1 MRRSGWNLFKNA
13 ESSNENNNEAHFCA
27 SDGLGMEMTILGRI
41 YRILHPSERK
51 KGWWVI
57 ATVLFST
64 VLDFMGL
71 AALLPIL
78 YYLLD
83 SGSNPKVALQFC
95 VLAISVILFK
105 SVLSVFFSRYQHKYL
120 LSFYKRLSFSLY
132 SSYYRRGLLFIRE
145 KGSNKLGYEVNAIC
159 LAFSQSLLAPMLR
172 IIGDSL
178 LILLVTVALLI
189 YDGKTVLLLYATFLP
204 FMVVYFLGVRKRIK
218 KYGRLELDA
227 RREQSRVVM
236 DTFRG
241 FTELEVSGAFPT
253 LQAAFMEG
261 MDKISHNRLKLDVIQ
276 KFPLFL
282 SELSVIIGLT
292 LLVAFGTGDV
302 KMLIGVF
309 AVAAFRLL
317 PAMRGIL
324 SGWTQIQN
332 VSSYLD
338 VIEEGLMEDDAD
350 EVSEEDKNLP
360 FNQGISIEHL
370 TYAYPDSSN
379 VLENFGCN
387 ISKGEYVGFRGS
399 SGVGKSTLF
408 NLLIGL
414 LMPSNGRILIDGTP
428 LSYENRKAWMKHIGY
443 VPQEVF
449 IFNGTLAENIA
460 LGCRRI
466 DRDRIKDILNK
477 VSLMSWAESLPDGLD
492 AVLGEGG
499 GKLSGGQKQRIG
511 IARALYKE
519 ADVLFLDEATS
530 ALDNR
535 TEKEVNETL
544 SELKKSYQGLTIL
557 SIAHRE
563 SSLAYCDRIIT
574 LKNDDE

>member
-1 MRRSGWNLFKNA
+1 
-13 ESSNENNNEAHFCA
+13 
-27 SDGLGMEMTILGRI
+27 MTILNRI
-41 YRILHPSERK
+41 YRILQPSERK
-51 KGWWVI
+51 KGWRVI
-57 ATVLFST
+57 ATVLFSAI
-64 VLDFMGL
+64 LDFMGL
-71 AALLPIL
+71 AAMLPIL

-83 SGSNPKVALQFC
+83 NGSNPQIALQFC
-95 VLAISVILFK
+95 VLAIAVILLK
-105 SVLSVFFSRYQHKYL
+105 IVLSVFFSRYQHTYL

-132 SSYYRRGLLFIRE
+132 SSYYQKGLLFIRE
-145 KGSNKLGYEVNAIC
+145 KGSNKLAYEVNAIC
-159 LAFSQSLLAPMLR
+159 YAFSQSLLAPMLR
-172 IIGDSL
+172 IIGDFL
-178 LILLVTVALLI
+178 LILLVTMALLI
-189 YDGKTVLLLYATFLP
+189 YDGTTVLLLYATFLP
-204 FMVVYFLGVRKRIK
+204 FMVVYFIGVRKRIK
-218 KYGRLELDA
+218 KYGRMELDA

-241 FTELEVSGAFPT
+241 FTELEVNGAFPT
-253 LQAAFMEG
+253 LQAAFLEG
-261 MDKISHNRLKLDVIQ
+261 MDKISQNRLKQDVIQ

-292 LLVAFGTGDV
+292 LLVAFGTGDI

-324 SGWTQIQN
+324 TGWTQIQN
-332 VSSYLD
+332 VSSCLET
-338 VIEEGLMEDDAD
+338 IEEGLMEEDLEVVSD
-350 EVSEEDKNLP
+350 ETKILP
-360 FNQGISIEHL
+360 FEQEISTESL
-370 TYAYPDSSN
+370 TYAYPDSSL
-379 VLENFGCN
+379 VLENFSCT
-387 ISKGEYVGFRGS
+387 ISKGEYVGFCGS
-399 SGVGKSTLF
+399 SGVGKTTLF
-408 NLLIGL
+408 NLLTGL
-414 LMPSNGRILIDGTP
+414 LTPSSGKILIDGTP
-428 LSYENRKAWMKHIGY
+428 LSSENRKAWMQHIGY

-460 LGCRRI
+460 LGCKCI
-466 DRDRIKDILNK
+466 NKEKIKDILGK
-477 VSLMSWAESLPDGLD
+477 VSLMNWVESLPERLD
-492 AVLGEGG
+492 TILGEDG

-530 ALDNR
+530 ALDNH

-563 SSLAYCDRIIT
+563 SSLTYCNRIIT

>member
-1 MRRSGWNLFKNA
+1 
-13 ESSNENNNEAHFCA
+13 
-27 SDGLGMEMTILGRI
+27 MTILNRI
-41 YRILHPSERK
+41 YSILQPSERRE
-51 KGWWVI
+51 GWRVI
-57 ATVLFST
+57 ATVLFSAI
-64 VLDFMGL
+64 LDFMGL
-71 AALLPIL
+71 AALLPVL

-83 SGSNPKVALQFC
+83 SGSNSQVALWFC
-95 VLAISVILFK
+95 ILAISVILLK
-105 SVLSVFFSRYQHKYL
+105 SVLSVFFSRYQHRYL

-159 LAFSQSLLAPMLR
+159 YAFSQSLLAPMLR

-178 LILLVTVALLI
+178 LIVLVTLALMI
-189 YDGKTVLLLYATFLP
+189 YDGTTVLLLYATFLP

-227 RREQSRVVM
+227 RREQSRIVM

-241 FTELEVSGAFPT
+241 FTELEVSEAFPT

-276 KFPLFL
+276 KIPLFL

-292 LLVAFGTGDV
+292 LLVAFATGDV

-332 VSSYLD
+332 VSSCLD
-338 VIEEGLMEDDAD
+338 TIEEGVM
-350 EVSEEDKNLP
+350 EEDAEVISDEIKKLP
-360 FNQGISIEHL
+360 FEQEISTENL
-370 TYAYPDSSN
+370 TYGYPDRPL
-379 VLENFGCN
+379 VLENFSCI
-387 ISKGEYVGFRGS
+387 ISKGEYVGFCGS

-414 LMPSNGRILIDGTP
+414 LTPSSGRILIDGTP
-428 LSYENRKAWMKHIGY
+428 LSTENRKAWMKHIGY

-460 LGCRRI
+460 LGCKCM
-466 DRDRIKDILNK
+466 DNERIKDILGK
-477 VSLMSWAESLPDGLD
+477 VSLKNWVESLPDGLD
-492 AVLGEGG
+492 TVLGEGG
-499 GKLSGGQKQRIG
+499 DKLSGGQKQRIG

-535 TEKEVNETL
+535 TEKDVNETL
-544 SELKKSYQGLTIL
+544 SELKKSCQGLTIL
-557 SIAHRE
+557 SIAHRQ
-563 SSLAYCDRIIT
+563 SSLAYCNRIIT
-574 LKNDDE
+574 LNDDNG

>member
-1 MRRSGWNLFKNA
+1 MIFR
-13 ESSNENNNEAHFCA
+13 
-27 SDGLGMEMTILGRI
+27 RI
-41 YRILHPSERK
+41 YRLLLPEERK
-51 KGWWVI
+51 TGVRVVL
-57 ATVLFST
+57 TVLCSD

-71 AALLPIL
+71 AALLPVL

-83 SGSNPKVALQFC
+83 DGNNSHAALSFC
-95 VLAISVILFK
+95 ILAISVILLK
-105 SVLSVFFSRYQHKYL
+105 SVLSLFFSRYQHRYL

-132 SSYYRRGLLFIRE
+132 SSYYRKGLLFIRE
-145 KGSNKLGYEVNAIC
+145 QGSNKLGYEVNAIC
-159 LAFSQSLLAPMLR
+159 YAFSQSLLAPMLKMV
-172 IIGDSL
+172 GDCL
-178 LILLVTVALLI
+178 LVFLVTVALLI
-189 YDGKTVLLLYATFLP
+189 YDGTTVLLLYAAFLP
-204 FMVVYFLGVRKRIK
+204 FMLLYFFCIRTRIK
-218 KYGRLELDA
+218 KYGKLELDA
-227 RREQSRVVM
+227 KREQARVVM
-236 DTFRG
+236 DTYRG

-253 LQAAFMEG
+253 LQEAFLEG
-261 MDKISHNRLKLDVIQ
+261 MDKVSANRLKIDMVQ

-292 LLVAFGTGDV
+292 LLVVFSTGDV

-332 VSSYLD
+332 VSTCLD
-338 VIEEGLMEDDAD
+338 TIEDGLKDDVPEDTA
-350 EVSEEDKNLP
+350 SENDKPIAFKKDL
-360 FNQGISIEHL
+360 SIENL
-370 TYAYPDSSN
+370 TYAYPDSGN
-379 VLENFGCN
+379 VLDNFNCC
-387 ISKGEYVGFRGS
+387 IRKGEYVGFRGS

-414 LMPSNGRILIDGTP
+414 LKPSSGKICIDGIA
-428 LSYENRKAWMKHIGY
+428 LSVENRRSWLHYIGY

-460 LGCRRI
+460 LGCKEI
-466 DRDRIKDILNK
+466 DRDRIKKILNK
-477 VSLMSWAESLPDGLD
+477 VSLDKWAESLTNGLD
-492 AVLGEGG
+492 TVLGEAG

-530 ALDNR
+530 ALDNQ

-544 SELKKSYQGLTIL
+544 SQLKEFDQGLTIL

-574 LKNDDE
+574 LEDKE

>member
-1 MRRSGWNLFKNA
+1 MIFRRIFRLLLP
-13 ESSNENNNEAHFCA
+13 E
-27 SDGLGMEMTILGRI
+27 
-41 YRILHPSERK
+41 ERK
-51 KGWWVI
+51 TSVRVVL
-57 ATVLFST
+57 TVLCSA

-71 AALLPIL
+71 AALLPVL

-83 SGSNPKVALQFC
+83 DGNNSHAALSFC
-95 VLAISVILFK
+95 ILAISVILLK
-105 SVLSVFFSRYQHKYL
+105 SVLSLFFSRYQHRYL

-132 SSYYRRGLLFIRE
+132 SSYYRKGLLFIRE
-145 KGSNKLGYEVNAIC
+145 QGSNKLGYEVNAIC
-159 LAFSQSLLAPMLR
+159 YAFSQSLLAPMLKMV
-172 IIGDSL
+172 GDCL
-178 LILLVTVALLI
+178 LVFLVTVALLI
-189 YDGKTVLLLYATFLP
+189 YDGTTVLLLYAAFLP
-204 FMVVYFLGVRKRIK
+204 FMLLYFFGIRTRIK
-218 KYGRLELDA
+218 KYGKLELDA
-227 RREQSRVVM
+227 KREQARVVM
-236 DTFRG
+236 DTYRG

-253 LQAAFMEG
+253 LQEAFLEG
-261 MDKISHNRLKLDVIQ
+261 MDKVSANRLKIDMVQ

-292 LLVAFGTGDV
+292 LLVVFSTGDV

-332 VSSYLD
+332 VSTCLD
-338 VIEEGLMEDDAD
+338 TIEDGLKDD
-350 EVSEEDKNLP
+350 VSEDTASENDKPIAFKKDL
-360 FNQGISIEHL
+360 SIENL
-370 TYAYPDSSN
+370 TYAYPDSGN
-379 VLENFGCN
+379 VLDNFNCC
-387 ISKGEYVGFRGS
+387 IRKGEYVGFRGS

-414 LMPSNGRILIDGTP
+414 LKPSSGNICIDGIP
-428 LSYENRKAWMKHIGY
+428 LSVENRRSWLHHIGY

-460 LGCRRI
+460 LGCKEI
-466 DRDRIKDILNK
+466 DRDRIKKILNK
-477 VSLMSWAESLPDGLD
+477 VRLDKWAESLTNGLD
-492 AVLGEGG
+492 TVLGEAG

-511 IARALYKE
+511 IARALYKV

-530 ALDNR
+530 ALDNQ

-544 SELKKSYQGLTIL
+544 SQLKEFDQGLTIL

-574 LKNDDE
+574 LEDKE

>member
-1 MRRSGWNLFKNA
+1 MIFR
-13 ESSNENNNEAHFCA
+13 
-27 SDGLGMEMTILGRI
+27 RI
-41 YRILHPSERK
+41 YRLLLPEERK
-51 KGWWVI
+51 TSVRVVL
-57 ATVLFST
+57 TVLCSA

-71 AALLPIL
+71 AALLPVL
-78 YYLLD
+78 YYLLED
-83 SGSNPKVALQFC
+83 GNNSHAALSFC
-95 VLAISVILFK
+95 ILAISVILLK
-105 SVLSVFFSRYQHKYL
+105 SVLSLFFSRYQHRYL

-132 SSYYRRGLLFIRE
+132 SSYYRKGLLFIRE
-145 KGSNKLGYEVNAIC
+145 QGSNKLGYEVNAIC
-159 LAFSQSLLAPMLR
+159 YAFSQSLLAPMLKMV
-172 IIGDSL
+172 GDCL
-178 LILLVTVALLI
+178 LVFLVTVALLI
-189 YDGKTVLLLYATFLP
+189 YDGTTVLLLYAAFLP
-204 FMVVYFLGVRKRIK
+204 FMLLYFFCIRTRIK
-218 KYGRLELDA
+218 KYGKLELDA
-227 RREQSRVVM
+227 KREQARVVM
-236 DTFRG
+236 DTYRG

-253 LQAAFMEG
+253 LQEAFLEG
-261 MDKISHNRLKLDVIQ
+261 MDKVSANRLKIDMVQ

-292 LLVAFGTGDV
+292 LLVVFSTGDV

-332 VSSYLD
+332 VSTCLD
-338 VIEEGLMEDDAD
+338 TIEDGLKDDVPEDTA
-350 EVSEEDKNLP
+350 SENDKPIAFKKDL
-360 FNQGISIEHL
+360 SIENL
-370 TYAYPDSSN
+370 TYAYPDSGN
-379 VLENFGCN
+379 VLDNFNCC
-387 ISKGEYVGFRGS
+387 IRKGEYVGFRGS

-414 LMPSNGRILIDGTP
+414 LKPSSGKICIDGIA
-428 LSYENRKAWMKHIGY
+428 LSVENRRSWLHYIGY

-460 LGCRRI
+460 LGCKEI
-466 DRDRIKDILNK
+466 DRDRIKKILNK
-477 VSLMSWAESLPDGLD
+477 VSLDKWAESLTNGLD
-492 AVLGEGG
+492 TVLGEAG

-530 ALDNR
+530 ALDNQ

-544 SELKKSYQGLTIL
+544 SQLKEFDQGLTIL

-574 LKNDDE
+574 LEDKE

>member
-1 MRRSGWNLFKNA
+1 MIFR
-13 ESSNENNNEAHFCA
+13 
-27 SDGLGMEMTILGRI
+27 RI
-41 YRILHPSERK
+41 YRLLLPEERK
-51 KGWWVI
+51 TGVRVVL
-57 ATVLFST
+57 TVLCSA

-71 AALLPIL
+71 AALLPVL

-83 SGSNPKVALQFC
+83 DGNNSHAALSFC
-95 VLAISVILFK
+95 ILAISVILLK
-105 SVLSVFFSRYQHKYL
+105 SVLSLFFSRYQHRYL

-132 SSYYRRGLLFIRE
+132 SSYYRKGLLFIRE
-145 KGSNKLGYEVNAIC
+145 QGSNKLGYEVNAIC
-159 LAFSQSLLAPMLR
+159 YAFSQSLLAPMLKMV
-172 IIGDSL
+172 GDC
-178 LILLVTVALLI
+178 LLVFLVTAALLI
-189 YDGKTVLLLYATFLP
+189 YDGTTVLLLYAAFLP
-204 FMVVYFLGVRKRIK
+204 FMLLYFFGIRTRIK
-218 KYGRLELDA
+218 KYGKLELDA
-227 RREQSRVVM
+227 KREQARVVM
-236 DTFRG
+236 DTYRG

-253 LQAAFMEG
+253 LQEAFLEG
-261 MDKISHNRLKLDVIQ
+261 MDKVSTNRLKIDMVQ

-292 LLVAFGTGDV
+292 LLVVFSTGDV

-332 VSSYLD
+332 VSTCLD
-338 VIEEGLMEDDAD
+338 TIEDGLKDDVPEETA
-350 EVSEEDKNLP
+350 SENDKPIAFKKDL
-360 FNQGISIEHL
+360 SIENL
-370 TYAYPDSSN
+370 TYAYPDSGN
-379 VLENFGCN
+379 VLDNFNCC
-387 ISKGEYVGFRGS
+387 IRKGEYVGFRGS

-414 LMPSNGRILIDGTP
+414 LKPSSGKICIDGIP
-428 LSYENRKAWMKHIGY
+428 LSVENRRSWLHHIGY

-460 LGCRRI
+460 LGCKEI
-466 DRDRIKDILNK
+466 DRDRIKKILNK
-477 VSLMSWAESLPDGLD
+477 VSLDKWAESLTNDLD
-492 AVLGEGG
+492 TVLGEAG

-530 ALDNR
+530 ALDNQ

-544 SELKKSYQGLTIL
+544 SQLKEFDQGLTIL

-574 LKNDDE
+574 LEDKE

>member
-1 MRRSGWNLFKNA
+1 MIFR
-13 ESSNENNNEAHFCA
+13 
-27 SDGLGMEMTILGRI
+27 RI
-41 YRILHPSERK
+41 YRLLLPEERK
-51 KGWWVI
+51 TGVRVVL
-57 ATVLFST
+57 TVLCSA

-71 AALLPIL
+71 AALLPVL
-78 YYLLD
+78 YYLLED
-83 SGSNPKVALQFC
+83 GNNSHAALSFC
-95 VLAISVILFK
+95 ILAISVILLK
-105 SVLSVFFSRYQHKYL
+105 SVLSLFFSRYQHHYL

-132 SSYYRRGLLFIRE
+132 SSYYRKGLLFIRE
-145 KGSNKLGYEVNAIC
+145 QGSNKLGYEVNAIC
-159 LAFSQSLLAPMLR
+159 YAFSQSLLAPMLKMV
-172 IIGDSL
+172 GDCL
-178 LILLVTVALLI
+178 LVFLVTVALLI
-189 YDGKTVLLLYATFLP
+189 YDGTTVLLLYAAFLP
-204 FMVVYFLGVRKRIK
+204 FMLLYFFGIRTRIK
-218 KYGRLELDA
+218 KYGKLELDA
-227 RREQSRVVM
+227 KREQARVVM
-236 DTFRG
+236 DTYRG

-253 LQAAFMEG
+253 LQEAFLEG
-261 MDKISHNRLKLDVIQ
+261 MDKVSANRLKIDMVQ

-292 LLVAFGTGDV
+292 LLVVFSTGNV

-332 VSSYLD
+332 VSTCLD
-338 VIEEGLMEDDAD
+338 TIEDGLKDDVPEETA
-350 EVSEEDKNLP
+350 SENDKPIAFKKDL
-360 FNQGISIEHL
+360 SIENL
-370 TYAYPDSSN
+370 TYAYPDSGN
-379 VLENFGCN
+379 VLDNFNCC
-387 ISKGEYVGFRGS
+387 IRKGEYVGFRGS

-414 LMPSNGRILIDGTP
+414 LKPSSGNICIDGIP
-428 LSYENRKAWMKHIGY
+428 LSVENRRSWLHHIGY

-460 LGCRRI
+460 LGCKEI
-466 DRDRIKDILNK
+466 DRDKIKKILNK
-477 VSLMSWAESLPDGLD
+477 VRLDKWAESLTNDLD
-492 AVLGEGG
+492 TVLGEAG

-530 ALDNR
+530 ALDNQ

-544 SELKKSYQGLTIL
+544 SQLKEFDQGLTIL

-574 LKNDDE
+574 LEDKE

>member
-1 MRRSGWNLFKNA
+1 MIFRRIFRLLLP
-13 ESSNENNNEAHFCA
+13 E
-27 SDGLGMEMTILGRI
+27 
-41 YRILHPSERK
+41 ERK
-51 KGWWVI
+51 TGVRVVL
-57 ATVLFST
+57 TVLCSA

-71 AALLPIL
+71 AALLPVL

-83 SGSNPKVALQFC
+83 DGNNSHAALSFC
-95 VLAISVILFK
+95 ILAISIILLK
-105 SVLSVFFSRYQHKYL
+105 SVLSLFFSRYQHRYL

-132 SSYYRRGLLFIRE
+132 SSYYRKGLLFIRE
-145 KGSNKLGYEVNAIC
+145 QGSNKLGYEVNAIC
-159 LAFSQSLLAPMLR
+159 YAFSQSLLAPMLKMV
-172 IIGDSL
+172 GDC
-178 LILLVTVALLI
+178 LLVFLVTAALLI
-189 YDGKTVLLLYATFLP
+189 YDGTTVLLLYAAFLP
-204 FMVVYFLGVRKRIK
+204 FMLLYFFCIRTRIK
-218 KYGRLELDA
+218 KYGKLELDA
-227 RREQSRVVM
+227 KREQARVVM
-236 DTFRG
+236 DTYRG

-253 LQAAFMEG
+253 LQEAFLEG
-261 MDKISHNRLKLDVIQ
+261 MDKVSANRLKIDMVQ

-292 LLVAFGTGDV
+292 LLVVFSTGDV

-332 VSSYLD
+332 VSTCLD
-338 VIEEGLMEDDAD
+338 TIEDGLKDDVPEDT
-350 EVSEEDKNLP
+350 VSENDKPIAFKKDL
-360 FNQGISIEHL
+360 SIENL
-370 TYAYPDSSN
+370 TYAYPDSGN
-379 VLENFGCN
+379 VLDNFNCC
-387 ISKGEYVGFRGS
+387 IRKGEYVGFRGS

-414 LMPSNGRILIDGTP
+414 LKPSSGNICIDGIP
-428 LSYENRKAWMKHIGY
+428 LSVENRRSWLHHIGY

-460 LGCRRI
+460 LGCKEI
-466 DRDRIKDILNK
+466 DRDRIKKILNK
-477 VSLMSWAESLPDGLD
+477 VRLDKWAESLTNDLD
-492 AVLGEGG
+492 TVLGEAG

-530 ALDNR
+530 ALDNQ

-544 SELKKSYQGLTIL
+544 SQLKEFDQGLTIL

-574 LKNDDE
+574 LEDKE

>member
-1 MRRSGWNLFKNA
+1 
-13 ESSNENNNEAHFCA
+13 
-27 SDGLGMEMTILGRI
+27 MTILGRI
-41 YRILHPSERK
+41 YKILQPSERR
-51 KGWWVI
+51 KGGRVI
-57 ATVLFST
+57 ATVLFSA
-64 VLDFMGL
+64 VLDFIGL

-83 SGSNPKVALQFC
+83 SGNNPQVALQFC
-95 VLAISVILFK
+95 VLAISVVLLK

-132 SSYYRRGLLFIRE
+132 SSYYKRGLLFIRE

-189 YDGKTVLLLYATFLP
+189 YDGTTVLLLYATFLP
-204 FMVVYFLGVRKRIK
+204 FVVLYFWGVRKRIK

-253 LQAAFMEG
+253 LQASFMEG

-292 LLVAFGTGDV
+292 LLVAFGTGDI

-350 EVSEEDKNLP
+350 EVSDKYNHLP
-360 FNQGISIEHL
+360 FEKEISIEQL
-370 TYAYPDSSN
+370 TYAYPDGSN
-379 VLENFGCN
+379 VLDDFGCN

-414 LMPSNGRILIDGTP
+414 LTPSSGRILIDGTP
-428 LSYENRKAWMKHIGY
+428 LSADNRKAWMHHIGY

-460 LGCRRI
+460 LGCKSM
-466 DRDRIKDILNK
+466 DKERIKDILGK
-477 VSLMSWAESLPDGLD
+477 VSLMNWAESLPNGLD
-492 AVLGEGG
+492 SVLGECG

-535 TEKEVNETL
+535 TEKDVNETL
-544 SELKKSYQGLTIL
+544 YELKKSYQGLTIL

-563 SSLAYCDRIIT
+563 SSLGYCDRVIT
-574 LKNDDE
+574 LKNNDEQNL

>member
-1 MRRSGWNLFKNA
+1 MIFRRIFRLLLP
-13 ESSNENNNEAHFCA
+13 E
-27 SDGLGMEMTILGRI
+27 
-41 YRILHPSERK
+41 ERK
-51 KGWWVI
+51 TSVRVVL
-57 ATVLFST
+57 TVLCSA

-71 AALLPIL
+71 AALLPVL
-78 YYLLD
+78 YYLLED
-83 SGSNPKVALQFC
+83 GNNSHAALSFC
-95 VLAISVILFK
+95 ILAISVILLK
-105 SVLSVFFSRYQHKYL
+105 SVLSLFFSRYQHRYL

-132 SSYYRRGLLFIRE
+132 SSYYRKGLLFIRE
-145 KGSNKLGYEVNAIC
+145 QGSNKLGYEVNAIC
-159 LAFSQSLLAPMLR
+159 YAFSQSLLAPMLKMV
-172 IIGDSL
+172 GDCL
-178 LILLVTVALLI
+178 LVFLVTVALLI
-189 YDGKTVLLLYATFLP
+189 YDGTTVLLLYAAFLP
-204 FMVVYFLGVRKRIK
+204 FMLLYFFGIRTRIK
-218 KYGRLELDA
+218 KYGKLELDA
-227 RREQSRVVM
+227 KREQARVVM
-236 DTFRG
+236 DTYRG

-253 LQAAFMEG
+253 LQEAFLEG
-261 MDKISHNRLKLDVIQ
+261 MDKVSANRLKIDMVQ

-292 LLVAFGTGDV
+292 LLVVFSTGDV

-332 VSSYLD
+332 VSTCLD
-338 VIEEGLMEDDAD
+338 TIEDGLKDD
-350 EVSEEDKNLP
+350 VSEDTASENDKPIAFKKDL
-360 FNQGISIEHL
+360 SIENL
-370 TYAYPDSSN
+370 TYAYPDSGN
-379 VLENFGCN
+379 VLDNFNCC
-387 ISKGEYVGFRGS
+387 IRKGEYVGFRGS

-414 LMPSNGRILIDGTP
+414 LKPSSGNICIDGIP
-428 LSYENRKAWMKHIGY
+428 LSVENRRSWLHHIGY

-460 LGCRRI
+460 LGCKEI
-466 DRDRIKDILNK
+466 DRDRIKKILNK
-477 VSLMSWAESLPDGLD
+477 VSLDKWAESLTNGLD
-492 AVLGEGG
+492 TVLGEAG

-530 ALDNR
+530 ALDNQ

-544 SELKKSYQGLTIL
+544 SQLKEFDQGLTIL

-574 LKNDDE
+574 LEDKE